1 MRIRWRLSKVG
12 RRSCCRWQYS
22 QASPM
27 LHSPLEKRM
36 HGRRHRWGCPRL
48 PLPPRFS
55 GITAPTS
62 TGTGCTGSC
71 SGTAGAA
78 TAGAATAGAATAVQ
92 AAQGLV
98 ALPALVGNWCWSS
111 AAGGPHTQHTPHWMR
126 PAVELVSSLA
136 YLGCEKTAETLPRL
150 TAAGVDSISIS
161 FPVKKSPFATLCECN
176 FPVKQKGPPPRFD
189 YPAPVRSENDAWRV
203 HRRGLHR

>member
-1 MRIRWRLSKVG
+1 MYIQLYISCHMCMDACVHVLFVCVFASMYLGMHSLCTLQGHCADLFAFQVSMSRMRIRWRLSKVG
-12 RRSCCRWQYS
+12 CRSCCRWQYS

-78 TAGAATAGAATAVQ
+78 TAGAATAGAATAG
-92 AAQGLV
+92 AATAG
-98 ALPALVGNWCWSS
+98 
-111 AAGGPHTQHTPHWMR
+111 AGGGTGGAGTGGT
-126 PAVELVSSLA
+126 ACAGGKLVLV
-136 YLGCEKTAETLPRL
+136 LCCRW
-150 TAAGVDSISIS
+150 
-161 FPVKKSPFATLCECN
+161 ATYSAL
-176 FPVKQKGPPPRFD
+176 
-189 YPAPVRSENDAWRV
+189 DASC
-203 HRRGLHR
+203 G

>member
-1 MRIRWRLSKVG
+1 MSRMRIRWRLSKVG

-78 TAGAATAGAATAVQ
+78 TAGAATAGAATAG
-92 AAQGLV
+92 AATAG
-98 ALPALVGNWCWSS
+98 AATAG
-111 AAGGPHTQHTPHWMR
+111 AATAGAATAGAGGGTGGAGWWEIGAGPLLQVGHILSILR
-126 PAVELVSSLA
+126 I
-136 YLGCEKTAETLPRL
+136 GCVLRL
-150 TAAGVDSISIS
+150 NL
-161 FPVKKSPFATLCECN
+161 FPL
-176 FPVKQKGPPPRFD
+176 
-189 YPAPVRSENDAWRV
+189 
-203 HRRGLHR
+203 LHV